1 MPDDV
6 AIEKVHIL
14 ETLGADVV
22 RVRPAATDGDD
33 IVATIAEDSGESD
46 EQRFRPRGFFADQ
59 FEFRLGRITAT
70 MRHIIKVL
78 DRRYGNKREVTSM
91 VSFTLPPKG
100 TGGSLSG
107 TATYLKQRNSELK
120 VVLSDP
126 EGSGL
131 YNRVKYGVMFD
142 VKEKEGRKRR

>member
-1 MPDDV
+1 MLVFHHDERTK
-6 AIEKVHIL
+6 AILK
-14 ETLGADVV
+14 
-22 RVRPAATDGDD
+22 
-33 IVATIAEDSGESD
+33 
-46 EQRFRPRGFFADQ
+46 
-59 FEFRLGRITAT
+59 RITGAQAPKFGS
-70 MRHIIKVL
+70 RP
-78 DRRYGNKREVTSM
+78 EETSTLSSVEQ
-91 VSFTLPPKG
+91 VSSLSISFETIPMICAISG

-107 TATYLKQRNSELK
+107 TATYLNKMNPGLR

>member
-1 MPDDV
+1 MQP
-6 AIEKVHIL
+6 
-14 ETLGADVV
+14 
-22 RVRPAATDGDD
+22 
-33 IVATIAEDSGESD
+33 
-46 EQRFRPRGFFADQ
+46 
-59 FEFRLGRITAT
+59 
-70 MRHIIKVL
+70 
-78 DRRYGNKREVTSM
+78 
-91 VSFTLPPKG
+91 G

-107 TATYLKQRNSELK
+107 TATYLKRMNPGLK